1 MKMKSVFTITVIAL
15 LPIAALAQTPPAPAQ
30 PPQPPRPPHPP
41 GMPGH
46 HEPGMPGHHE
56 KGPKVPVTYLGV
68 DTSQVPTV
76 VSEQLGLAKGFG
88 LVVDYVEPNSPA
100 ATAGVQQNDILKM
113 LNDQILIEPSQLRK
127 LLQTF
132 PEGTDVTLTVLR
144 KGQEQK
150 LTVKLAKKEV
160 SQRRG
165 AFPGGNRDWHWDFD
179 ATGDFGEQMQDL
191 KEQLKEQ
198 LGDQRGIIREAV
210 TQAHEAA
217 RRARD
222 DARRAADELRIFSE
236 DDGAVKASN
245 IDLGKAQIV
254 FSDDKGELKL
264 ANVDGRKLLTVKDPQ
279 GKLLFSGP
287 VETKEDLDKMPADVR
302 ERYDRLQQNDLPTV
316 APRSDTESADEPD
329 ADDADD
335 QDDDDDEQT
344 DEPVSQQV
352 SFQPSRSEM
361 IPHSISF

>member
-1 MKMKSVFTITVIAL
+1 MKMKSVITIAMIAL
-15 LPIAALAQTPPAPAQ
+15 LPIAASAQTPPPPPQ
-30 PPQPPRPPHPP
+30 PPQPTHPP
-41 GMPGH
+41 GMPGR

-56 KGPKVPVTYLGV
+56 KRPKVPVTYLGV

-76 VSEQLGLAKGFG
+76 VSDQLGLAKGFG

-132 PEGTDVTLTVLR
+132 PDGTEVTLTVLR

-150 LTVKLAKKEV
+150 LTAKLGKKEV
-160 SQRRG
+160 SQRHS
-165 AFPGGNRDWHWDFD
+165 AFPGGDHDWHWDFD
-179 ATGDFGEQMQDL
+179 AAGDLDEQMRDL
-191 KEQLKEQ
+191 KEQLNEQ
-198 LGDQRGIIREAV
+198 LGDQRGIVREAV

-222 DARRAADELRIFSE
+222 DAHRAADQLRIFFD
-236 DDGAVKASN
+236 DDGAAKASK

-254 FSDDKGELKL
+254 FSDDKGQLKL

-279 GKLLFSGP
+279 GKLVFSGP
-287 VETKEDLDKMPADVR
+287 VETKEDVDKMPADVR
-302 ERYDRLQQNDLPTV
+302 ERYNRLQQKDLPTV
-316 APRSDTESADEPD
+316 NPQPDKENGDEGDT
-329 ADDADD
+329 DDADD
-335 QDDDDDEQT
+335 QDDDDDE
-344 DEPVSQQV
+344 ESGEVSQQI
-352 SFQPSRSEM
+352 SFQSAPREM
-361 IPHSISF
+361 IPQSISF